1 MMTSSTFVAH
11 KKCKQSGSFGKQS
24 GFTAKQSGF
33 TLIELLVVIA
43 IIAILAAIIFPV
55 FSSVQENARRS
66 STMTNMMRIYQA
78 TAAFELDNRRYPE
91 FLFGPAL
98 DNTGNLAAP
107 AGGGPAVSPNEVAAM
122 LRSNKRLPVANAA
135 VVASKNAKYN
145 YRNSLFPEYINDISV
160 FSCANNQ
167 EATTA
172 NSKATADVT
181 RPCTAD
187 DTERVDDGYDGANLD
202 CRQATGNLTS
212 PDAPGIR
219 PVTLPFYKFDAFD
232 SSPLV
237 NPNSTISKTVYLP
250 RYSRVWTPI
259 LNSTDLATA
268 QASNVYPFSIN
279 ETQYKRQMLFKN
291 PGGETILTMTT
302 HHVPKTKVVV
312 LFLNGSVKVWDVGQL
327 LKKASEPT
335 ICPTVPAGNEK
346 PDVCLS
352 PNGN

>member
-11 KKCKQSGSFGKQS
+11 KKCKQSG
-24 GFTAKQSGF
+24 FTMV
-33 TLIELLVVIA
+33 ELLTVIA

-55 FSSVQENARRS
+55 FSSVQENSRRS

-98 DNTGNLAAP
+98 DVTGNLAAP
-107 AGGGPAVSPNEVAAM
+107 NTAVSPNDVAAM
-122 LRSNKRLPVANAA
+122 LRSNKRLPVGSPA
-135 VVASKNAKYN
+135 VIASQNAKYN
-145 YRNSLFPEYINDISV
+145 YRNSLFPEYINDLNV
-160 FSCANNQ
+160 FSSANNQ
-167 EATTA
+167 DATTA
-172 NSKATADVT
+172 NSKATIDVT

-202 CRQATGNLTS
+202 CRLSAGSINS

-219 PVTLPFYKFDAFD
+219 TVTLPYYKYDSFD
-232 SSPLV
+232 SSPKIKADY
-237 NPNSTISKTVYLP
+237 TIDKTIYMP

-259 LNSTDLATA
+259 LNSTDLAIA
-268 QASNVYPFSIN
+268 QTSGTYPGPTN

-291 PGGETILTMTT
+291 PGGETVLTMTT
-302 HHVPKTKVVV
+302 HHVPKTKALV
-312 LFLNGSVKVWDVGQL
+312 LFLNGSVKVWDVRQVMTTAPTPVE
-327 LKKASEPT
+327 KAAVT
-335 ICPTVPAGNEK
+335 
-346 PDVCLS
+346 LS